1 MVPYERGHWEH
12 TCKLET
18 FYLRHLVLNWP
29 DDNLDSSN
37 LSDSFISEVYK
48 TMPSYPLL
56 LNELKN
62 HSFQVHNPSKNILE
76 I

>member
-1 MVPYERGHWEH
+1 MVFYEKGYWEH

-18 FYLRHLVLNWP
+18 FHLRHLVLNWP
-29 DDNLDSSN
+29 DDNLYSSN

-48 TMPSYPLL
+48 TMPSYPLP

-62 HSFQVHNPSKNILE
+62 HSFQVHNPS
-76 I
+76 